1 MKLATMDADTV
12 RVFTSGNSQAIRL
25 PKKFRLPG
33 QTARI
38 ERKGKSLVITPEEDA
53 WVRFERG
60 VAGLAGL
67 WEGIERNQ
75 PEAPDQRGDI
85 FP

>member
-1 MKLATMDADTV
+1 MKLAIANADTV
-12 RVFTSGNSQAIRL
+12 RIFTSGNSQAIRL

-38 ERKGKSLVITPEEDA
+38 ERKGKSLVITPEEDVWA
-53 WVRFERG
+53 RFDRG
-60 VAGLAGL
+60 VAGLAVV
-67 WEGIERNQ
+67 WEGFDRKQ
-75 PEAPDQRGDI
+75 PKSPDRRGDI

>member
-1 MKLATMDADTV
+1 MKLATFDTV
-12 RVFTSGNSQAIRL
+12 RIFTSGNSQAVRL
-25 PKKFRLPG
+25 PKKYRLAG

-38 ERKGKSLVITPEEDA
+38 ERKGTSLVITPEEDV

-60 VAGLAGL
+60 LAGLAGG
-67 WEGIERNQ
+67 WSGFERKQ
-75 PEAPDQRGDI
+75 PKAPDSRGQV